1 MKVDHLTEEELRQYR
16 RRTMPSPAL
25 LEADD
30 HLARCSECRRSLERT
45 EPDAAGD
52 VALWRALTAA
62 EPPSQQHLSHEELLA
77 FAQDQGKGRGSAAD
91 RRKVTEHLESC
102 ADCRADS
109 EDLSRFRAELEDR
122 PKPDRIT
129 NIRRRPA
136 WFVPVWAGAAAVILI
151 GIFVGLRFYRG
162 TGQPQPNVVAQLT
175 DAGGAIRLDS
185 SGRLVTPAPLEAAD
199 AAKIKDALISR
210 RIEPAAVL
218 TQLASPPGQLLG
230 GPTGPSRSALVAP
243 VATAVASDQPVLRWR
258 PFGDFGQ
265 YVISIYDARYQ
276 KVAQS
281 PSLRQTEWRPDH
293 PLPRGSIYT
302 WQVMADSKHGPLRA
316 PVPPEPEARF
326 EVLPQSEADQLEKAQ
341 RERPGSHLLL
351 GILYA
356 QAGALDDSE
365 RELTALLAA
374 NPHSDVAKNLLASV
388 QQLRRKS

>member
-30 HLARCSECRRSLERT
+30 HLARCSECRRSLERV
-45 EPDAAGD
+45 EPGAASD
-52 VALWRALTAA
+52 VALWRALTGA
-62 EPPSQQHLSHEELLA
+62 ETAGQQHVSHEELVA
-77 FAQDQGKGRGSAAD
+77 FVENDWSITD
-91 RRKVTEHLESC
+91 RSRVTAHLEGC
-102 ADCRADS
+102 AECRADS

-122 PKPDRIT
+122 PKPDRIAK
-129 NIRRRPA
+129 IRRRPA
-136 WFVPVWAGAAAVILI
+136 WFIPVWVGAAAVILV
-151 GIFVGLRFYRG
+151 GIFVGLRFDQG
-162 TGQPQPNVVAQLT
+162 TGEPQPNVIAQLT

-185 SGRLVTPAPLEAAD
+185 SGQLVTPAPLEAAD
-199 AAKIKDALISR
+199 AAKIKDALINR

-218 TQLASPPGQLLG
+218 TQFASPPGQLLG
-230 GPTGPSRSALVAP
+230 RPTGPSRSALVAP

-258 PFGDFGQ
+258 PFGDGQ
-265 YVISIYDARYQ
+265 YMISIYDARYQ

-302 WQVMADSKHGPLRA
+302 WQVMADSKHGPLRD

-326 EVLPQSEADQLEKAQ
+326 EVLQQSEADQLEKAQ
-341 RERPGSHLLL
+341 REHPGSHLLL